1 MAKVSTADAIS
12 QPRLLGI
19 EPATICIAVLF
30 SIVAF
35 LVLTPLLLL
44 VVGSFQLARPGEAP
58 VYGLAGW
65 RRAFSDP
72 SILQALWNT
81 VSLSVVRQ
89 SIALVIGVLLSWL
102 IARTDLPWKKGLEFM
117 FWISFFLPPLPVALG
132 WILLLDG
139 KFGLLNQWLH
149 NLSIV
154 SGPIF
159 NIYSYWGIVWVHMTT
174 SLGVKVLLLAPA
186 FRNLDASLEESA
198 RSCGANPA
206 VTLIRIVIPLMMPAI
221 LVSTVLGLIRSMEA
235 FEIELLLGVPINL
248 FVYSTK
254 IRDLVAYEPPEYAPA
269 TALGSIFLL
278 VLLIMVVLQR
288 RYLGQRLYRTVSGR
302 GFSTNP
308 TSLGR
313 WRWPIFSAVAL
324 IAFTVTVVPLVVL
337 LMGTFMRAFG
347 YFNIPRPWTIEN
359 WQRVLADPSLI
370 KSLWNTLI
378 VGLGTA
384 VSGAAFYALIAYVVV
399 RRQFKGKAIL
409 DFISWLP
416 WAIPGILMG
425 LALLWTVFETQD
437 SLASVRLGLPAD
449 HRSVHQEH
457 AFRRSDRQER
467 ASPTWT
473 RARRSRAHIRRFLA
487 AMLPPRADP
496 ALDADV
502 HRRWPARLYL
512 GGARYQY
519 HRIVGFQPIAHDGA
533 AGARLCLRRA
543 IRARR
548 RGRLSDI
555 ARCHRH
561 RFDRSRRRQQGRH
574 RRSPLECLDL
584 PDLL

>member
-1 MAKVSTADAIS
+1 MAKVVTADALS
-12 QPRLLGI
+12 RPRWLAI

-30 SIVAF
+30 GVVAF

-44 VVGSFQLARPGEAP
+44 LVGSFQLARPGEAP
-58 VYGLAGW
+58 VYGFAGW
-65 RRAFSDP
+65 RRAFTDP
-72 SILQALWNT
+72 TILEALWNT
-81 VSLSVVRQ
+81 VSLAVVRQ
-89 SIALVIGVLLSWL
+89 AIALVIGVLLSWL
-102 IARTDLPWKKGLEFM
+102 IARTDLPWKKALEFV
-117 FWISFFLPPLPVALG
+117 FWISFFLPPLPVTLG

-139 KFGLLNQWLH
+139 KFGLLNQWLQ
-149 NLSIV
+149 NLSII

-198 RSCGANPA
+198 RSCGANPV
-206 VTLIRIVIPLMMPAI
+206 VTLVRIVIPLMMPAI

-235 FEIELLLGVPINL
+235 FEIELLLGVPIGL

-254 IRDLVAYEPPEYAPA
+254 IRDLVAYEPPEYAAA
-269 TALGSIFLL
+269 TALGSIFL
-278 VLLIMVVLQR
+278 VLLLILVALQR
-288 RYLGQRLYRTVSGR
+288 SYLGQRLYRTVSGR

-313 WRWPIFSAVAL
+313 WRWPIFSVVAL
-324 IAFTVTVVPLVVL
+324 VAFTVTVVPLMVL

-384 VSGAAFYALIAYVVV
+384 LSGAAFYALVAYVVV
-399 RRQFKGKAIL
+399 RRQFKGRAIL

-425 LALLWTVFETQD
+425 LALLWTVFETRIFLPLYGSVYLLIIALFIKSMPFGVQIAKSVLVQLGPELEEAARISGGSWLQCYRRVLIPLLTPTFIVVGLLGFISAARD
-437 SLASVRLGLPAD
+437 ISTVVLLGSSQSRTMALLALDYAFGGQFERGAVVAFLTSLVVIIIALIAHVVGSKVGIGD
-449 HRSVHQEH
+449 HR
-457 AFRRSDRQER
+457 
-467 ASPTWT
+467 
-473 RARRSRAHIRRFLA
+473 
-487 AMLPPRADP
+487 
-496 ALDADV
+496 
-502 HRRWPARLYL
+502 
-512 GGARYQY
+512 
-519 HRIVGFQPIAHDGA
+519 
-533 AGARLCLRRA
+533 
-543 IRARR
+543 
-548 RGRLSDI
+548 
-555 ARCHRH
+555 
-561 RFDRSRRRQQGRH
+561 
-574 RRSPLECLDL
+574 
-584 PDLL
+584 

>member
-1 MAKVSTADAIS
+1 MAKVSTAGAIS

-30 SIVAF
+30 AVVAF

-44 VVGSFQLARPGEAP
+44 LVGSFQLARPGEAP

-81 VSLSVVRQ
+81 VSLAVVRQ
-89 SIALVIGVLLSWL
+89 SIALVIGVVLAWL
-102 IARTDLPWKKGLEFM
+102 IARTDLPWKKALEFM

-132 WILLLDG
+132 WILLMDG
-139 KFGLLNQWLH
+139 KFGLLNQWLQ
-149 NLSIV
+149 NMSII

-198 RSCGANPA
+198 RSCGANPV

-235 FEIELLLGVPINL
+235 FEIELLLGVPIGL

-278 VLLIMVVLQR
+278 LLLIMVALQR
-288 RYLGQRLYRTVSGR
+288 SYLGHRLYRTVTGR
-302 GFSTNP
+302 GFGTNP

-313 WRWPIFSAVAL
+313 WRWPIFSVVAL
-324 IAFTVTVVPLVVL
+324 IAFSVTVVPLMVL

-347 YFNIPRPWTIEN
+347 YFDIPRPWTIEN

-399 RRQFKGKAIL
+399 RRQFKGRAIL

-425 LALLWTVFETQD
+425 LALLWTVFETRV
-437 SLASVRLGLPAD
+437 LLFLYGSVYLLIIALFIKSMPFGVQIAKSVLVQLGPELEEAA
-449 HRSVHQEH
+449 RICGGSWLQCY
-457 AFRRSDRQER
+457 RRVLIPLLT
-467 ASPTWT
+467 PTFIVVGLLGFISA
-473 RARRSRAHIRRFLA
+473 ARDISTIVLLGSSQSRTMAL
-487 AMLPPRADP
+487 L
-496 ALDADV
+496 ALDYAF
-502 HRRWPARLYL
+502 
-512 GGARYQY
+512 GGQFERGAVVAFLTSLVV
-519 HRIVGFQPIAHDGA
+519 IVIALIAHVVGSKV
-533 AGARLCLRRA
+533 G
-543 IRARR
+543 I
-548 RGRLSDI
+548 GG
-555 ARCHRH
+555 
-561 RFDRSRRRQQGRH
+561 DR
-574 RRSPLECLDL
+574 
-584 PDLL
+584 

>member
-1 MAKVSTADAIS
+1 MAKVSTAGAIS

-30 SIVAF
+30 AVVAF

-44 VVGSFQLARPGEAP
+44 LVGSFQLARPGEAP
-58 VYGLAGW
+58 VYGFAGW

-139 KFGLLNQWLH
+139 KFGLVNQWLQS
-149 NLSIV
+149 LSIV
-154 SGPIF
+154 NGPIF

-198 RSCGANPA
+198 RSCGANP
-206 VTLIRIVIPLMMPAI
+206 VRTLIRIVVPLMMPAI
-221 LVSTVLGLIRSMEA
+221 LVSTVLGFIRSMEA

-288 RYLGQRLYRTVSGR
+288 RYLGRRLYRTVSGR

-313 WRWPIFSAVAL
+313 WRWPIFSAVAF
-324 IAFTVTVVPLVVL
+324 IAFTVTVVPLMVL

-347 YFNIPRPWTIEN
+347 YFNIPRPWTVEN

-409 DFISWLP
+409 DFLSWLP

-425 LALLWTVFETQD
+425 LALLWTVFETRI
-437 SLASVRLGLPAD
+437 LLPLYGSVYLLIIALFIKSMPFGVQIAKSVLVQLGPELEEAARISGGSWLQCY
-449 HRSVHQEH
+449 RSVLIPLLT
-457 AFRRSDRQER
+457 
-467 ASPTWT
+467 PTFIVVGLLGFISA
-473 RARRSRAHIRRFLA
+473 ARDISTVVLLGSSQSRTMAL
-487 AMLPPRADP
+487 L
-496 ALDADV
+496 ALDYAF
-502 HRRWPARLYL
+502 
-512 GGARYQY
+512 GGQFERGAVVAFLTSLVV
-519 HRIVGFQPIAHDGA
+519 IVIALIAHVVGSKV
-533 AGARLCLRRA
+533 G
-543 IRARR
+543 I
-548 RGRLSDI
+548 GGE
-555 ARCHRH
+555 H
-561 RFDRSRRRQQGRH
+561 
-574 RRSPLECLDL
+574 
-584 PDLL
+584 

>member
-30 SIVAF
+30 AIVAF

-44 VVGSFQLARPGEAP
+44 LVGSFQLARPGEVP

-139 KFGLLNQWLH
+139 KFGLLNQWLQD
-149 NLSIV
+149 LSIV

-198 RSCGANPA
+198 RSCGANPI

-235 FEIELLLGVPINL
+235 FEIELLLGVPIGL

-254 IRDLVAYEPPEYAPA
+254 IRDLVAYEPPDYAAA

-278 VLLIMVVLQR
+278 LLLVMVALQR
-288 RYLGQRLYRTVSGR
+288 SYLGQRLYRTVTGR

-313 WRWPIFSAVAL
+313 WRWPIFSVVGL
-324 IAFTVTVVPLVVL
+324 IAFSVTVVPLMVL

-370 KSLWNTLI
+370 KSLWNTLV

-384 VSGAAFYALIAYVVV
+384 ISGAAFYALIAYVVV

-425 LALLWTVFETQD
+425 LALLWTVFETRI
-437 SLASVRLGLPAD
+437 LLPLYGSVYLLIIALFIKSMPFGVQIAKSVLVQLGPELEEAA
-449 HRSVHQEH
+449 RISGGSWLQCY
-457 AFRRSDRQER
+457 RRVLIPLLT
-467 ASPTWT
+467 PTFIVVGLLGFISA
-473 RARRSRAHIRRFLA
+473 ARDISTIVLLGSSQSRTMAL
-487 AMLPPRADP
+487 L
-496 ALDADV
+496 ALDYAF
-502 HRRWPARLYL
+502 
-512 GGARYQY
+512 GGQFERGAVVAFLTSLVV
-519 HRIVGFQPIAHDGA
+519 IVIALIAHVVGSKV
-533 AGARLCLRRA
+533 GIGGQR
-543 IRARR
+543 
-548 RGRLSDI
+548 
-555 ARCHRH
+555 
-561 RFDRSRRRQQGRH
+561 
-574 RRSPLECLDL
+574 
-584 PDLL
+584 

>member
-425 LALLWTVFETQD
+425 LALLWTVFETRI
-437 SLASVRLGLPAD
+437 LLPLYGSVYLLIIALFIKSMPFGVQIAKSVLVQLGPELEEAA
-449 HRSVHQEH
+449 RISGGSWLQCY
-457 AFRRSDRQER
+457 RRVLIPLLT
-467 ASPTWT
+467 PTFIVVGLLGFISA
-473 RARRSRAHIRRFLA
+473 ARDISTIVLLGSSQSRTMAL
-487 AMLPPRADP
+487 L
-496 ALDADV
+496 ALDYAF
-502 HRRWPARLYL
+502 
-512 GGARYQY
+512 GGQFERGAVVAFLTSLVV
-519 HRIVGFQPIAHDGA
+519 IVIALIAHVVGSKV
-533 AGARLCLRRA
+533 G
-543 IRARR
+543 I
-548 RGRLSDI
+548 GG
-555 ARCHRH
+555 HR
-561 RFDRSRRRQQGRH
+561 
-574 RRSPLECLDL
+574 
-584 PDLL
+584 

>member
-206 VTLIRIVIPLMMPAI
+206 ATLIRVVIPLMMPAI

-313 WRWPIFSAVAL
+313 WRWPIFSTVAL

-425 LALLWTVFETQD
+425 LALLWTVFETRI
-437 SLASVRLGLPAD
+437 LLPLYGSVYLLIIALFIKSMPFGVQIAKSVLVQLGPELEEAA
-449 HRSVHQEH
+449 RISGGSWLQCY
-457 AFRRSDRQER
+457 RRVLIPLLT
-467 ASPTWT
+467 PTFIVVGLLGFISA
-473 RARRSRAHIRRFLA
+473 ARDISTIVLLGSSQSRTMAL
-487 AMLPPRADP
+487 L
-496 ALDADV
+496 ALDYAF
-502 HRRWPARLYL
+502 
-512 GGARYQY
+512 GGQFERGAVVAFLTSLVV
-519 HRIVGFQPIAHDGA
+519 IVIALIAHVVGSKV
-533 AGARLCLRRA
+533 G
-543 IRARR
+543 I
-548 RGRLSDI
+548 GG
-555 ARCHRH
+555 HR
-561 RFDRSRRRQQGRH
+561 
-574 RRSPLECLDL
+574 
-584 PDLL
+584 

>member
-19 EPATICIAVLF
+19 EPATICIALLF
-30 SIVAF
+30 AVVAF

-44 VVGSFQLARPGEAP
+44 LVGSFQLARPGEAP

-89 SIALVIGVLLSWL
+89 SIALVIGVVLSWL
-102 IARTDLPWKKGLEFM
+102 IARTDLPWKKALEFM

-139 KFGLLNQWLH
+139 KFGLLNQWLQ
-149 NLSIV
+149 NMSII

-198 RSCGANPA
+198 RSCGANPV

-235 FEIELLLGVPINL
+235 FEIELLLGVPIGL

-278 VLLIMVVLQR
+278 LHLIMVALQR
-288 RYLGQRLYRTVSGR
+288 SYLGQRLYRTVTGR

-313 WRWPIFSAVAL
+313 WRWPIFSVVSL
-324 IAFTVTVVPLVVL
+324 IAFSVTVVPLMVL

-384 VSGAAFYALIAYVVV
+384 VSGAVFYALIAYVVV
-399 RRQFKGKAIL
+399 RRQFKGRAIL

-425 LALLWTVFETQD
+425 LALLWTVFETRV
-437 SLASVRLGLPAD
+437 LLFLYGSVYLLIIALFIKSMPFGVQIAKSVLVQLGPELEEAA
-449 HRSVHQEH
+449 RICGGSWLQCY
-457 AFRRSDRQER
+457 RRVLIPLLT
-467 ASPTWT
+467 PTFIVVGLLGFISA
-473 RARRSRAHIRRFLA
+473 ARDISTIVLLGSSQSRTMAL
-487 AMLPPRADP
+487 L
-496 ALDADV
+496 ALDYAF
-502 HRRWPARLYL
+502 
-512 GGARYQY
+512 GGQFERGAVVAFLTSLVV
-519 HRIVGFQPIAHDGA
+519 IVIALIAHVVGSKV
-533 AGARLCLRRA
+533 G
-543 IRARR
+543 I
-548 RGRLSDI
+548 GG
-555 ARCHRH
+555 HR
-561 RFDRSRRRQQGRH
+561 
-574 RRSPLECLDL
+574 
-584 PDLL
+584 

>member
-30 SIVAF
+30 AVVAF

-44 VVGSFQLARPGEAP
+44 LVGSFQLARPGEAP

-102 IARTDLPWKKGLEFM
+102 IARTDLPWKKALEFM

-139 KFGLLNQWLH
+139 KFGLLNQWLQD
-149 NLSIV
+149 LSIV

-198 RSCGANPA
+198 RSCGANPI

-235 FEIELLLGVPINL
+235 FEIELLLGVPIGL

-254 IRDLVAYEPPEYAPA
+254 IRDLVAYEPPDYATA

-278 VLLIMVVLQR
+278 LLLILVALQR
-288 RYLGQRLYRTVSGR
+288 SYLGQRLYRTVTGR

-313 WRWPIFSAVAL
+313 WRWPIFSVVAL
-324 IAFTVTVVPLVVL
+324 IAFTVTVVPLMVL

-425 LALLWTVFETQD
+425 LALLWTVFETRI
-437 SLASVRLGLPAD
+437 LLPLYGSVYLLIIALFIKSMPFGVQIAKSVLVQLGPELEEAA
-449 HRSVHQEH
+449 RISGGSWLQCY
-457 AFRRSDRQER
+457 RRVLIPLLT
-467 ASPTWT
+467 PTFIVVGLLGFISA
-473 RARRSRAHIRRFLA
+473 ARDISTIVLLGSSQSRTMAL
-487 AMLPPRADP
+487 L
-496 ALDADV
+496 ALDYAF
-502 HRRWPARLYL
+502 
-512 GGARYQY
+512 GGQFERGAVVAFLTSLVV
-519 HRIVGFQPIAHDGA
+519 IVIALIAHVVGSKV
-533 AGARLCLRRA
+533 GIGGQR
-543 IRARR
+543 
-548 RGRLSDI
+548 
-555 ARCHRH
+555 
-561 RFDRSRRRQQGRH
+561 
-574 RRSPLECLDL
+574 
-584 PDLL
+584 

>member
-30 SIVAF
+30 AVVAF
-35 LVLTPLLLL
+35 LVLTPLFLLL
-44 VVGSFQLARPGEAP
+44 VGSFQLARPGEAP
-58 VYGLAGW
+58 VYGFSGW

-72 SILQALWNT
+72 SILEALWNT
-81 VSLSVVRQ
+81 VSLAVVRQ

-102 IARTDLPWKKGLEFM
+102 IARTDLPWKKALEFM
-117 FWISFFLPPLPVALG
+117 FWVSFFLPPLPVTLG

-139 KFGLLNQWLH
+139 KFGLLNQWLQT
-149 NLSIV
+149 LPFV

-235 FEIELLLGVPINL
+235 FEIELLLGVPIGL

-254 IRDLVAYEPPEYAPA
+254 IRDLVAYEPPDYATA
-269 TALGSIFLL
+269 TALGSIFLILLL
-278 VLLIMVVLQR
+278 VMVALQR
-288 RYLGQRLYRTVSGR
+288 SYLSQRLYRTVTGR

-313 WRWPIFSAVAL
+313 WRWPIFSVVAL
-324 IAFTVTVVPLVVL
+324 IAFTVTVVPLMVL

-399 RRQFKGKAIL
+399 RRQFKGRAIL

-425 LALLWTVFETQD
+425 LALLWTVFETRIF
-437 SLASVRLGLPAD
+437 LPLYGSVYLLIIALFIKSMPFGVQIAKSVLVQLGPELEEAA
-449 HRSVHQEH
+449 RISGGSWLQCY
-457 AFRRSDRQER
+457 RRVLIPLLT
-467 ASPTWT
+467 PTFIVVGLLGFISA
-473 RARRSRAHIRRFLA
+473 ARDISTIVLLGSSQSRTMAL
-487 AMLPPRADP
+487 L
-496 ALDADV
+496 ALDYAF
-502 HRRWPARLYL
+502 
-512 GGARYQY
+512 GGQFERGAVVAFLTSLVV
-519 HRIVGFQPIAHDGA
+519 IVIALIAHVVGSKV
-533 AGARLCLRRA
+533 G
-543 IRARR
+543 I
-548 RGRLSDI
+548 GG
-555 ARCHRH
+555 HR
-561 RFDRSRRRQQGRH
+561 
-574 RRSPLECLDL
+574 
-584 PDLL
+584 

>member
-12 QPRLLGI
+12 QPRRLPI

-30 SIVAF
+30 AVVAF
-35 LVLTPLLLL
+35 LVLTPLVLLL
-44 VVGSFQLARPGEAP
+44 VGSFQLARPGEAP

-72 SILQALWNT
+72 SILEALWNT
-81 VSLSVVRQ
+81 ISLAVVRQ

-102 IARTDLPWKKGLEFM
+102 IARTDLPWKKALEFM
-117 FWISFFLPPLPVALG
+117 FWISFFLPPLPVTLG

-139 KFGLLNQWLH
+139 KFGLVNQWLET
-149 NLSIV
+149 LPFV

-198 RSCGANPA
+198 RSCGANPV
-206 VTLIRIVIPLMMPAI
+206 VTLIRIVVPLMMPAI

-235 FEIELLLGVPINL
+235 FEIELLLGVPIGL

-254 IRDLVAYEPPEYAPA
+254 IRDLVAYEPPAYAPA
-269 TALGSIFLL
+269 TALGSIFL
-278 VLLIMVVLQR
+278 VLLMIMVALQR
-288 RYLGQRLYRTVSGR
+288 SYLGQRLYRTVTGR
-302 GFSTNP
+302 GFSTTP

-313 WRWPIFSAVAL
+313 WRWPIFSVFVF
-324 IAFTVTVVPLVVL
+324 IAFTVTVVPLMVL

-359 WQRVLADPSLI
+359 WHRVLADPSLI

-399 RRQFKGKAIL
+399 RRQFKGRAVL

-425 LALLWTVFETQD
+425 LALLWTVFETRV
-437 SLASVRLGLPAD
+437 LLFLYGSVYLLIIALFIKSMPFGVQIAKSVLVQLGPELEEAA
-449 HRSVHQEH
+449 RISGGSWLQCY
-457 AFRRSDRQER
+457 RRVLIPLLT
-467 ASPTWT
+467 PTFIVVGLLGFISA
-473 RARRSRAHIRRFLA
+473 ARDISTVVLLGSSQSRTMAL
-487 AMLPPRADP
+487 L
-496 ALDADV
+496 ALDYAF
-502 HRRWPARLYL
+502 
-512 GGARYQY
+512 GGQFERGAVVAFLTSLVVI
-519 HRIVGFQPIAHDGA
+519 IVALIAHVVGSKV
-533 AGARLCLRRA
+533 GIGGER
-543 IRARR
+543 
-548 RGRLSDI
+548 
-555 ARCHRH
+555 
-561 RFDRSRRRQQGRH
+561 
-574 RRSPLECLDL
+574 
-584 PDLL
+584 

>member
-12 QPRLLGI
+12 QPRWLGI

-206 VTLIRIVIPLMMPAI
+206 MTLIRIVIPLMMPAI

-425 LALLWTVFETQD
+425 LALLWTVFETRI
-437 SLASVRLGLPAD
+437 LLPLYGSVYLLIIALFIKSMPFGVQIAKSVLVQLGPELEEAA
-449 HRSVHQEH
+449 RISGGSWLQCY
-457 AFRRSDRQER
+457 RRVLIPLLT
-467 ASPTWT
+467 PTFIVVGLLGFISA
-473 RARRSRAHIRRFLA
+473 ARDISTIVLLGSSQSRTMAL
-487 AMLPPRADP
+487 L
-496 ALDADV
+496 ALDYAF
-502 HRRWPARLYL
+502 
-512 GGARYQY
+512 GGQFERGAVVAFLTSLVV
-519 HRIVGFQPIAHDGA
+519 IVIALIAHVVGSKV
-533 AGARLCLRRA
+533 G
-543 IRARR
+543 I
-548 RGRLSDI
+548 GG
-555 ARCHRH
+555 HR
-561 RFDRSRRRQQGRH
+561 
-574 RRSPLECLDL
+574 
-584 PDLL
+584 

>member
-1 MAKVSTADAIS
+1 
-12 QPRLLGI
+12 
-19 EPATICIAVLF
+19 
-30 SIVAF
+30 
-35 LVLTPLLLL
+35 
-44 VVGSFQLARPGEAP
+44 
-58 VYGLAGW
+58 
-65 RRAFSDP
+65 
-72 SILQALWNT
+72 
-81 VSLSVVRQ
+81 VRQ

-206 VTLIRIVIPLMMPAI
+206 VTLIRVVIPLMMPAI

-425 LALLWTVFETQD
+425 LALLWTVFETRI
-437 SLASVRLGLPAD
+437 LLPLYGSVYLLIIALFIKSMPFGVQIAKSVLVQLGPELEEAA
-449 HRSVHQEH
+449 RISGGSWLQCY
-457 AFRRSDRQER
+457 RRVLIPLLT
-467 ASPTWT
+467 PTFIVVGLLGFISA
-473 RARRSRAHIRRFLA
+473 ARDISTIVLLGSSQSRTMAL
-487 AMLPPRADP
+487 L
-496 ALDADV
+496 ALDYAF
-502 HRRWPARLYL
+502 
-512 GGARYQY
+512 GGQFERGAVVAFLTSLVV
-519 HRIVGFQPIAHDGA
+519 IVIALIAHVVGSKV
-533 AGARLCLRRA
+533 G
-543 IRARR
+543 I
-548 RGRLSDI
+548 GG
-555 ARCHRH
+555 HR
-561 RFDRSRRRQQGRH
+561 
-574 RRSPLECLDL
+574 
-584 PDLL
+584 

>member
-139 KFGLLNQWLH
+139 KFGLLNQWLQ

-206 VTLIRIVIPLMMPAI
+206 MTLIRIVIPLMMPAI

-384 VSGAAFYALIAYVVV
+384 VTGAAFYALIAYVVV

-425 LALLWTVFETQD
+425 LALLWTVFETRIFLPLYGSVYLLIIALFIKSMPFGVQIAKSVLVQLGPELEEAARISGGSWLQCYRRVLIPLLTPTFIVVGLLGFISAARD
-437 SLASVRLGLPAD
+437 ISTIVLLGSSQSRTMALLALDYAFGGQFERGAVVAFLTSLVVIVIALI
-449 HRSVHQEH
+449 
-457 AFRRSDRQER
+457 
-467 ASPTWT
+467 
-473 RARRSRAHIRRFLA
+473 AHI
-487 AMLPPRADP
+487 
-496 ALDADV
+496 V
-502 HRRWPARLYL
+502 GSKVGIGGHR
-512 GGARYQY
+512 
-519 HRIVGFQPIAHDGA
+519 
-533 AGARLCLRRA
+533 
-543 IRARR
+543 
-548 RGRLSDI
+548 
-555 ARCHRH
+555 
-561 RFDRSRRRQQGRH
+561 
-574 RRSPLECLDL
+574 
-584 PDLL
+584 

>member
-30 SIVAF
+30 AVVAF

-44 VVGSFQLARPGEAP
+44 LVGSFQLARPGEAP

-65 RRAFSDP
+65 RRAFSDR
-72 SILQALWNT
+72 SILEALWNT
-81 VSLSVVRQ
+81 VSLAVVRQ

-102 IARTDLPWKKGLEFM
+102 IARTDLPWKKALEFM
-117 FWISFFLPPLPVALG
+117 FWISFFLPPLPVTLG

-139 KFGLLNQWLH
+139 KFGLLNQWLQS
-149 NLSIV
+149 LSIV
-154 SGPIF
+154 GGPIF

-198 RSCGANPA
+198 RSCGANPV

-235 FEIELLLGVPINL
+235 FEIELLLGVPIGL

-254 IRDLVAYEPPEYAPA
+254 IRDLVAYEPPDYAAA

-278 VLLIMVVLQR
+278 LLLIMVALQR
-288 RYLGQRLYRTVSGR
+288 SYLGQRLYRTVTGR

-313 WRWPIFSAVAL
+313 WRWPIFSVVTLVA
-324 IAFTVTVVPLVVL
+324 ISVTVVPLMVL

-425 LALLWTVFETQD
+425 LALLWTVFETRILLPLYGSIYLLIIALFIKSMPFGVQIVK
-437 SLASVRLGLPAD
+437 SVLVQLGPELEEAA
-449 HRSVHQEH
+449 RISGGSWLQCY
-457 AFRRSDRQER
+457 RRVLIPLLT
-467 ASPTWT
+467 PTFIVVGLLGFISA
-473 RARRSRAHIRRFLA
+473 ARDISTVVLLGSSQSRTMAL
-487 AMLPPRADP
+487 L
-496 ALDADV
+496 ALDYAF
-502 HRRWPARLYL
+502 
-512 GGARYQY
+512 GGQFERGAVVAFLTSLVV
-519 HRIVGFQPIAHDGA
+519 IVIALIAHVVGSKV
-533 AGARLCLRRA
+533 G
-543 IRARR
+543 I
-548 RGRLSDI
+548 GG
-555 ARCHRH
+555 HR
-561 RFDRSRRRQQGRH
+561 
-574 RRSPLECLDL
+574 
-584 PDLL
+584 

>member
-1 MAKVSTADAIS
+1 MAKVSTADGIS
-12 QPRLLGI
+12 QPRWLSI

-30 SIVAF
+30 AVVAF

-44 VVGSFQLARPGEAP
+44 LVGSFQLARPGEAP

-65 RRAFSDP
+65 RRAFTDR
-72 SILQALWNT
+72 SILEALWNT
-81 VSLSVVRQ
+81 VSLAVVRQ
-89 SIALVIGVLLSWL
+89 AIALVIGVLLSWL
-102 IARTDLPWKKGLEFM
+102 IARTDLPWKKALEFM
-117 FWISFFLPPLPVALG
+117 FWISFFLPPLPVTLG

-139 KFGLLNQWLH
+139 KFGLLNQWLQS
-149 NLSIV
+149 LSIV

-206 VTLIRIVIPLMMPAI
+206 VTLVRIVIPLMMPAI

-235 FEIELLLGVPINL
+235 FEIELLLGVPIGL

-254 IRDLVAYEPPEYAPA
+254 IRDLVAYEPPEYAAA

-278 VLLIMVVLQR
+278 LLLILVALQR
-288 RYLGQRLYRTVSGR
+288 SYLGQRLYRTVTGR

-324 IAFTVTVVPLVVL
+324 IAFTVTVVPLMVL

-425 LALLWTVFETQD
+425 LALLWTVFETRIF
-437 SLASVRLGLPAD
+437 LPLYGSVYLLIIALFIKSMPFGVQIVKSVLVQLGPELEEAA
-449 HRSVHQEH
+449 RISGGSWLQCY
-457 AFRRSDRQER
+457 RRVLIPLLT
-467 ASPTWT
+467 PTFIVVGLLGFISA
-473 RARRSRAHIRRFLA
+473 ARDISTIVLLGSSQSRTMAL
-487 AMLPPRADP
+487 L
-496 ALDADV
+496 ALDYAF
-502 HRRWPARLYL
+502 
-512 GGARYQY
+512 GGQFERGAVVAFLTSLVV
-519 HRIVGFQPIAHDGA
+519 IVIALIAHVVGSKV
-533 AGARLCLRRA
+533 G
-543 IRARR
+543 I
-548 RGRLSDI
+548 GG
-555 ARCHRH
+555 HH
-561 RFDRSRRRQQGRH
+561 
-574 RRSPLECLDL
+574 
-584 PDLL
+584 

>member
-1 MAKVSTADAIS
+1 MAKVSTADGIS
-12 QPRLLGI
+12 QPRLLSI
-19 EPATICIAVLF
+19 EPATICVAVLF
-30 SIVAF
+30 AVVAF

-44 VVGSFQLARPGEAP
+44 LVGSFQLARPGEAP

-65 RRAFSDP
+65 RRAFTDR
-72 SILQALWNT
+72 SILEALWNT
-81 VSLSVVRQ
+81 VSLAVVRQ
-89 SIALVIGVLLSWL
+89 AIALVIGVLLSWL
-102 IARTDLPWKKGLEFM
+102 IARTDLPWKKALEFM
-117 FWISFFLPPLPVALG
+117 FWISFFLPPLPVTLG

-139 KFGLLNQWLH
+139 KFGLLNQWLQS
-149 NLSIV
+149 LSIV

-206 VTLIRIVIPLMMPAI
+206 VTLVRIVIPLMMPAI

-235 FEIELLLGVPINL
+235 FEIELLLGVPIGL

-254 IRDLVAYEPPEYAPA
+254 IRDLVAYEPPEYAAA

-278 VLLIMVVLQR
+278 LLLILVALQR
-288 RYLGQRLYRTVSGR
+288 SYLGQRLYRTVTGR

-324 IAFTVTVVPLVVL
+324 IAFTVTVVPLMVL

-425 LALLWTVFETQD
+425 LALLWTVFETRIF
-437 SLASVRLGLPAD
+437 LPLYGSVYLLIIALFIKSMPFGVQIVKSVLVQLGPELEEAA
-449 HRSVHQEH
+449 RISGGSWLQCY
-457 AFRRSDRQER
+457 RRVLIPLLT
-467 ASPTWT
+467 PTFIVVGLLGFISA
-473 RARRSRAHIRRFLA
+473 ARDISTIVLLGSSQSRTMAL
-487 AMLPPRADP
+487 L
-496 ALDADV
+496 ALDYAF
-502 HRRWPARLYL
+502 
-512 GGARYQY
+512 GGQFERGAVVAFLTSLVV
-519 HRIVGFQPIAHDGA
+519 IVIALIAHVVGSKV
-533 AGARLCLRRA
+533 G
-543 IRARR
+543 I
-548 RGRLSDI
+548 GG
-555 ARCHRH
+555 HH
-561 RFDRSRRRQQGRH
+561 
-574 RRSPLECLDL
+574 
-584 PDLL
+584 

>member
-12 QPRLLGI
+12 QPRWLPI

-30 SIVAF
+30 AVVAF
-35 LVLTPLLLL
+35 LVLTPLVLLL
-44 VVGSFQLARPGEAP
+44 VGSFQLARPGEAP

-81 VSLSVVRQ
+81 VSLAVVRQ

-102 IARTDLPWKKGLEFM
+102 IARTDLPWKKALEFM

-139 KFGLLNQWLH
+139 KFGLLNQWLQD
-149 NLSIV
+149 LSIV

-198 RSCGANPA
+198 RSCGANPI

-235 FEIELLLGVPINL
+235 FEIELLLGVPIGL

-254 IRDLVAYEPPEYAPA
+254 IRDLVAYEPPEYAAA

-278 VLLIMVVLQR
+278 LLLILVALQR
-288 RYLGQRLYRTVSGR
+288 SYLGQRLYRTVTGR

-313 WRWPIFSAVAL
+313 WRWPIFSMVGL
-324 IAFTVTVVPLVVL
+324 IAFSVTVVPLMVL

-384 VSGAAFYALIAYVVV
+384 VSGAVFYALIADVVV
-399 RRQFKGKAIL
+399 RRQFKGMAVW

-425 LALLWTVFETQD
+425 LALLWTVFETRI
-437 SLASVRLGLPAD
+437 LLPLYGSVYLLIIALFIKSMPFGVQIAKRVLVQLGPELEEAA
-449 HRSVHQEH
+449 RISVGSWLQCC
-457 AFRRSDRQER
+457 RRVLTPLLT
-467 ASPTWT
+467 PTFIVVGLLGFISA
-473 RARRSRAHIRRFLA
+473 ARDISTVVLLGSSQSRTMAL
-487 AMLPPRADP
+487 L
-496 ALDADV
+496 ALDYAF
-502 HRRWPARLYL
+502 
-512 GGARYQY
+512 GGQFERGAVVAFLTSLVVI
-519 HRIVGFQPIAHDGA
+519 IVALIAHVVGSKV
-533 AGARLCLRRA
+533 G
-543 IRARR
+543 I
-548 RGRLSDI
+548 GG
-555 ARCHRH
+555 HR
-561 RFDRSRRRQQGRH
+561 
-574 RRSPLECLDL
+574 
-584 PDLL
+584 

>member
-30 SIVAF
+30 AVVAF

-44 VVGSFQLARPGEAP
+44 LVGSFQLARPGEAP

-139 KFGLLNQWLH
+139 KFGLLNQWLQD
-149 NLSIV
+149 LSIV

-198 RSCGANPA
+198 RSCGANPV

-235 FEIELLLGVPINL
+235 FEIELLLGVPIGL

-254 IRDLVAYEPPEYAPA
+254 IRDLVAYEPPEYAAA

-278 VLLIMVVLQR
+278 LLLIMVALQR
-288 RYLGQRLYRTVSGR
+288 SYLGQRLYRTVTGR

-313 WRWPIFSAVAL
+313 WRWPIFSVVAL
-324 IAFTVTVVPLVVL
+324 IAFSVTVVPLLVL

-370 KSLWNTLI
+370 KSLWNTLV

-425 LALLWTVFETQD
+425 LALLWTVFETRI
-437 SLASVRLGLPAD
+437 LLPLYGSVYLLIIALFIKSMPFGVQIAKSVLVQLGPELEEAA
-449 HRSVHQEH
+449 RISGGSWLQCY
-457 AFRRSDRQER
+457 RRVLI
-467 ASPTWT
+467 P
-473 RARRSRAHIRRFLA
+473 L
-487 AMLPPRADP
+487 
-496 ALDADV
+496 LDADV
-502 HRRWPARLYL
+502 HRRRPARLYL
-512 GGARYQY
+512 GGARYQH
-519 HRIVGFQPIAHDGA
+519 HRIVGLQPIAHDGA
-533 AGARLCLRRA
+533 AGARLCLRRP

-548 RGRLSDI
+548 RGCLSHI
-555 ARCHRH
+555 AGRHRH

-574 RRSPLECLDL
+574 RRPPLE
-584 PDLL
+584 

>member
-206 VTLIRIVIPLMMPAI
+206 MTLIRIVIPLMMPAI

-347 YFNIPRPWTIEN
+347 YFNSPRPWTIEN

-425 LALLWTVFETQD
+425 LALLWTVFETRI
-437 SLASVRLGLPAD
+437 LLPLYGSVYLLIIALFIKSMPFGVQIAKSVLVQLGPELEEAA
-449 HRSVHQEH
+449 RISGGSWLQCY
-457 AFRRSDRQER
+457 RRVLIPLLT
-467 ASPTWT
+467 PTFIVVGLLGFISA
-473 RARRSRAHIRRFLA
+473 ARDISTIVLLGSSQSRTMAL
-487 AMLPPRADP
+487 L
-496 ALDADV
+496 ALDYAF
-502 HRRWPARLYL
+502 
-512 GGARYQY
+512 GGQFERGAVVAFLTSLVV
-519 HRIVGFQPIAHDGA
+519 IVIALIAHVVGSKV
-533 AGARLCLRRA
+533 G
-543 IRARR
+543 I
-548 RGRLSDI
+548 GG
-555 ARCHRH
+555 HR
-561 RFDRSRRRQQGRH
+561 
-574 RRSPLECLDL
+574 
-584 PDLL
+584 

>member
-1 MAKVSTADAIS
+1 MAKVFTANAIS
-12 QPRLLGI
+12 RPRLLSI

-30 SIVAF
+30 SVVAF

-44 VVGSFQLARPGEAP
+44 LVGSFQLARPGEAP

-65 RRAFSDP
+65 HRAFSDP
-72 SILQALWNT
+72 SILEALWNT
-81 VSLSVVRQ
+81 VSLAVVRQ
-89 SIALVIGVLLSWL
+89 SIALVIGVLLAWL
-102 IARTDLPWKKGLEFM
+102 IARTDLPWKKSLEFM

-139 KFGLLNQWLH
+139 KFGLLNQWLQM
-149 NLSIV
+149 LPFV
-154 SGPIF
+154 TGPIF

-198 RSCGANPA
+198 RSCGANPV
-206 VTLIRIVIPLMMPAI
+206 VTLIRIVVPLMMPAI

-235 FEIELLLGVPINL
+235 FEIELLLGVPIGL

-254 IRDLVAYEPPEYAPA
+254 IRDLVAYEPPAYAPA

-278 VLLIMVVLQR
+278 LLLILVALQR
-288 RYLGQRLYRTVSGR
+288 SYLGQRLYRTVTGR

-308 TSLGR
+308 TTLGR
-313 WRWPIFSAVAL
+313 WRWPIFSVVAL
-324 IAFTVTVVPLVVL
+324 IAFSITIVPLIVL

-347 YFNIPRPWTIEN
+347 YFNIARPWTIEN
-359 WQRVLADPSLI
+359 WHRVLADPSLI

-384 VSGAAFYALIAYVVV
+384 LSGAAFYGLIAYVVV

-425 LALLWTVFETQD
+425 LALLWTVFETRV
-437 SLASVRLGLPAD
+437 LLFLYGSVYLLIIALFIKSMPFGVQIVKSVLVQLGPELEEAA
-449 HRSVHQEH
+449 RISGGSWLQCY
-457 AFRRSDRQER
+457 RRVLIPLLT
-467 ASPTWT
+467 PTFIVVGLLGFISA
-473 RARRSRAHIRRFLA
+473 ARDISTVVLLGSSQSRTMAL
-487 AMLPPRADP
+487 L
-496 ALDADV
+496 ALDYAF
-502 HRRWPARLYL
+502 
-512 GGARYQY
+512 GGQFERGAVVAFLTSLVV
-519 HRIVGFQPIAHDGA
+519 IVIALIAHVVGSKV
-533 AGARLCLRRA
+533 GIGGER
-543 IRARR
+543 
-548 RGRLSDI
+548 
-555 ARCHRH
+555 
-561 RFDRSRRRQQGRH
+561 
-574 RRSPLECLDL
+574 
-584 PDLL
+584 

>member
-1 MAKVSTADAIS
+1 MAKVSTADAIA

-30 SIVAF
+30 AVVAF

-44 VVGSFQLARPGEAP
+44 LVGSFQLARPGEVP

-139 KFGLLNQWLH
+139 KFGLLNQWLQD
-149 NLSIV
+149 LSIV

-198 RSCGANPA
+198 RSCGANPI

-235 FEIELLLGVPINL
+235 FEIELLLGVPIGL

-254 IRDLVAYEPPEYAPA
+254 IRDLVAYEPPEYAAA

-278 VLLIMVVLQR
+278 LLLIMVALQR
-288 RYLGQRLYRTVSGR
+288 SYLGQRLYRTVTGR

-313 WRWPIFSAVAL
+313 WRWPIFSMVGL
-324 IAFTVTVVPLVVL
+324 IAFSVTVVPLMVL

-370 KSLWNTLI
+370 KSLWNTLV

-384 VSGAAFYALIAYVVV
+384 LSGAAFYALIAYVVV
-399 RRQFKGKAIL
+399 RRQFKGKAVL

-425 LALLWTVFETQD
+425 LALLWTVFETRIF
-437 SLASVRLGLPAD
+437 LPLYGSVYLLIIALFIKSMPFGVQIAKSVLVQLGPELEEAA
-449 HRSVHQEH
+449 RISGGSWLQCY
-457 AFRRSDRQER
+457 RRVLIPLLT
-467 ASPTWT
+467 PTFIVVGLLGFISA
-473 RARRSRAHIRRFLA
+473 ARDISTIVLLGSSQSRTMAL
-487 AMLPPRADP
+487 L
-496 ALDADV
+496 ALDYAF
-502 HRRWPARLYL
+502 
-512 GGARYQY
+512 GGQFERGAVVAFLTSLVV
-519 HRIVGFQPIAHDGA
+519 IVIALIAHVVGSKV
-533 AGARLCLRRA
+533 G
-543 IRARR
+543 I
-548 RGRLSDI
+548 GG
-555 ARCHRH
+555 HR
-561 RFDRSRRRQQGRH
+561 
-574 RRSPLECLDL
+574 
-584 PDLL
+584 